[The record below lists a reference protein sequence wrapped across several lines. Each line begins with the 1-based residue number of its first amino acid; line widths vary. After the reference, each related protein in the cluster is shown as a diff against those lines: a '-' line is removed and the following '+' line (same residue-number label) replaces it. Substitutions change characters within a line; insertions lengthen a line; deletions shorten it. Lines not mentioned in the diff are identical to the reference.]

1 MALPEREEPRLD
13 RSGTPPKRAWLLIA
27 IAALAV
33 GLGGSTPVDVATS
46 ASASASDQPAGKK
59 CVSAE
64 EAKARAAG
72 DGAGSGNEGRD
83 ADDGAAPKF
92 TAAFS
97 ARTFTLNAS
106 LDGMDGKQLPISIE
120 EVCDIPK
127 ALTKQAVQL
136 PGTDAIALL
145 STRTSV
151 WLDGKPLHGTAAVT
165 ALDGADTAVL
175 RVRLAPQSHWGE
187 GEDGDK
193 VPTFTA
199 RRITVT
205 D

>member
-1 MALPEREEPRLD
+1 LLVAL
-13 RSGTPPKRAWLLIA
+13 
-27 IAALAV
+27 AALAAGV
-33 GLGGSTPVDVATS
+33 GPHAPVAAATPA
-46 ASASASDQPAGKK
+46 AAIGSDQPAGTR

-64 EAKARAAG
+64 QAKVHAAG
-72 DGAGSGNEGRD
+72 DGAGSGDED
-83 ADDGAAPKF
+83 APPKF
-92 TAAFS
+92 TSAFY

-127 ALTKQAVQL
+127 SVAKQAVQL
-136 PGTDAIALL
+136 AGTDGIALL

-151 WLDGKPLHGTAAVT
+151 WLDAKLLQGQAAVT
-165 ALDGADTAVL
+165 AVDGADTAVM
-175 RVRLAPQSHWGE
+175 RVRLAPQRRWRA

-199 RRITVT
+199 RRITIT

>member
-1 MALPEREEPRLD
+1 MPERDEPRAD
-13 RSGTPPKRAWLLIA
+13 RSGTPHKRAWLLIA

-33 GLGGSTPVDVATS
+33 GLGGYTPVEAATP
-46 ASASASDQPAGKK
+46 ASASGSDQPAAKR

-64 EAKARAAG
+64 EAKAHAAG
-72 DGAGSGNEGRD
+72 DAP
-83 ADDGAAPKF
+83 PKF
-92 TAAFS
+92 TSAFY

-106 LDGMDGKQLPISIE
+106 LDGMDGMQLPISIE

-127 ALTKQAVQL
+127 SLAKQAVQL
-136 PGTDAIALL
+136 AGTDGIALL

-151 WLDGKPLHGTAAVT
+151 WLDGKRLQGTAALT

-175 RVRLAPQSHWGE
+175 RVRLAPQRRWGE
-187 GEDGDK
+187 SEDGSK

-199 RRITVT
+199 RRITIT

>member
-1 MALPEREEPRLD
+1 
-13 RSGTPPKRAWLLIA
+13 LLLA

-33 GLGGSTPVDVATS
+33 GLGGYTPVEAATPAA
-46 ASASASDQPAGKK
+46 ASANDQPAGQR

-64 EAKARAAG
+64 EAKTHASG
-72 DGAGSGNEGRD
+72 DGAGSGNEGQD
-83 ADDGAAPKF
+83 ADDEAPPKL
-92 TAAFS
+92 TAAFY

-106 LDGMDGKQLPISIE
+106 LDGIDGKQLPISIE

-127 ALTKQAVQL
+127 ALAKQAVQL
-136 PGTDAIALL
+136 TGTDGIALL
-145 STRTSV
+145 STRTRV
-151 WLDGKPLHGTAAVT
+151 WLDGKRLQGTAALT

-175 RVRLAPQSHWGE
+175 RVRLAPQRRWGE
-187 GEDGDK
+187 SEDGSK

-199 RRITVT
+199 RRITIT